1 LRSVLDI
8 ENISF
13 GYSKD
18 ILLFNDFSLTL
29 NVGEIKAIV
38 GPSGVGKSTLFELI
52 LGHRKS
58 HTGSIRALSLSQVFQ
73 DPYSSFHPTYT
84 IRDQISEVTSMEGY
98 NVLLEQMGLE
108 ESHLDTLPHKLSGG
122 QLQRC
127 SILRALLMK
136 PKLLLLDEPTS
147 ALDNL
152 NQLDIMKLIVEY
164 IDGMGV
170 LLITHDGDL
179 ARWCA
184 DEIITLGN
192 VETDNSPILPLILSQ
207 RD

>member
-1 LRSVLDI
+1 LKNEVLHI
-8 ENISF
+8 AELKF
-13 GYSKD
+13 GYTKQT
-18 ILLFNDFSLTL
+18 LLFDDFSLSL

-52 LGHRKS
+52 LGHRKPS
-58 HTGSIRALSLSQVFQ
+58 SGTIRSLSYSQVFQ

-84 IRDQISEVTSMEGY
+84 VREQIREVTSMEGY
-98 NVLLEQMGLE
+98 KSLLEQMGLE
-108 ESHLDTLPHKLSGG
+108 EAHLDTLPHKLSGG

-152 NQLDIMKLIVEY
+152 NQLDIMKLIVKNIE
-164 IDGMGV
+164 GMGV

-179 ARWCA
+179 AAWCA
-184 DEIITLGN
+184 DEIIR
-192 VETDNSPILPLILSQ
+192 LS
-207 RD
+207 